1 MKINSRLNIYGS
13 VWGWFWVAFLEHSCD
28 KYMDVLALNVIV
40 LFTRRESNRSSSHA
54 VCMAVLSFLFR
65 DDCVVLQHCMDCFYS
80 NACSVLS
87 QGPFPDQQHFY
98 FVNQPKSVILSFH
111 RWMFLGNIRANSF
124 FLSKYHTRN
133 PSLRSCF
140 LPSFL
145 FLLLSILSFHFV
157 VRFYFFFAPDLSLFL
172 EEIWV
177 HSECCTREHCYEHP
191 RTEHAMC
198 SSDVLFFCL
207 PWYLPTY
214 LWRRMVTFKV
224 QIHF

>member
-1 MKINSRLNIYGS
+1 MQSAWL
-13 VWGWFWVAFLEHSCD
+13 SCHFFSE
-28 KYMDVLALNVIV
+28 MTV
-40 LFTRRESNRSSSHA
+40 LFFNIAWTVFTVMLEVSSLKA
-54 VCMAVLSFLFR
+54 LSLISSIST
-65 DDCVVLQHCMDCFYS
+65 LLTSQ
-80 NACSVLS
+80 NLS
-87 QGPFPDQQHFY
+87 
-98 FVNQPKSVILSFH
+98 SFH

>member
-1 MKINSRLNIYGS
+1 MQSAWL
-13 VWGWFWVAFLEHSCD
+13 SCHFISE
-28 KYMDVLALNVIV
+28 MTV
-40 LFTRRESNRSSSHA
+40 LFFNIAWT
-54 VCMAVLSFLFR
+54 F
-65 DDCVVLQHCMDCFYS
+65 FYS
-80 NACSVLS
+80 NARSVLS

-191 RTEHAMC
+191 RTERAMC
-198 SSDVLFFCL
+198 SSDVLFFFAFL
-207 PWYLPTY
+207 GIFPLTY
-214 LWRRMVTFKV
+214 EEEW
-224 QIHF
+224 